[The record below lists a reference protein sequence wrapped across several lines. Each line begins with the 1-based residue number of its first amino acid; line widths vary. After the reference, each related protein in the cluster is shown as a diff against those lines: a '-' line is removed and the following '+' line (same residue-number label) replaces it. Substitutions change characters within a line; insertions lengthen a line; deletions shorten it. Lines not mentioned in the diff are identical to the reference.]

1 MICAQ
6 ITDGSAVCPWSAFG
20 RTLPVVTM
28 ACAAQVECER
38 LVSGFANGRSI
49 AMPLRNL
56 STHDHFPKRKT
67 TTAIPSEGRA
77 IESTTAPFATA
88 PQNLSV

>member
-1 MICAQ
+1 MTTVH
-6 ITDGSAVCPWSAFG
+6 ITNEATACPWSAFG
-20 RTLPVVTM
+20 RFLPLLTT
-28 ACAAQVECER
+28 ACAGQVECER
-38 LVSGFANGRSI
+38 LVSGLANGRSI

-56 STHDHFPKRKT
+56 STHDHLPERKT